1 MGTFEANNNWNPNQI
16 IESNYFTMTCWD
28 FDIHIKYFLIKQHN
42 LYVSEMKITQN
53 NKEIRKKLTP
63 ILLEIKIVV
72 KRGFC
77 ELIKFSVIIR
87 FYCAIYIVTQL

>member
-1 MGTFEANNNWNPNQI
+1 
-16 IESNYFTMTCWD
+16 
-28 FDIHIKYFLIKQHN
+28 
-42 LYVSEMKITQN
+42 MKITQN

-63 ILLEIKIVV
+63 ILLETKIVV
-72 KRGFC
+72 LRGFS